1 MTERYLIAKESILE
15 GCLVTP
21 HVYEG
26 VLERFV
32 KFVAPFI
39 EHLNVRT
46 QRQKAIDYMKGLI
59 SDTER
64 KNVESIAYYHGSD
77 RQPLQK
83 FIGQVEW
90 DDEIILDKLV
100 RRIKRE
106 IGTKNGVIILD
117 PTSFP
122 KKGKQSVG
130 VQRQWCGR
138 LGKVENC
145 QVAIFLAYAGAD
157 EFALVDRCLYLPKE
171 WIDDPNRCRYAGVP
185 EEHIVEKTR
194 HVQAI
199 EMLKGRGKILPHH
212 WVAGDDEMGKIPWF
226 RRDLRKM
233 NEPYM
238 LAVPSN
244 ILVCDLETK
253 EKNGSEKFV
262 SVHKWMKSVPAK
274 RWKTIKVRQGH
285 KGWLS
290 VRLVRCQVRAN
301 IEGEVG
307 DEETLI
313 VSKWREDTGKP
324 RCDYYLSYNKEWTDL
339 DEYARVIKEAY
350 RIEEAFHRGK
360 GECGLSDYQVRN
372 WMGWHH
378 HVALSILSQWFLT
391 EELLHQKKAYR

>member
-199 EMLKGRGKILPHH
+199 EMLKGRGKILPHD

-238 LAVPSN
+238 LAIPSN
-244 ILVCDLETK
+244 ILVCDLDAK
-253 EKNGSEKFV
+253 ENNGTEEFV

-378 HVALSILSQWFLT
+378 HVALSMLSQWFLT